1 MNYREKVQKTRGN
14 INYREK
20 VSKTR
25 GKIKYRKKSKKLA
38 GNNYREFTLFLFFTC
53 VGLTFEIGKCRILKG
68 LNIL

>member
-25 GKIKYRKKSKKLA
+25 GKIKYREKSKKLA
-38 GNNYREFTLFLFFTC
+38 VNNYREFTLFQQ
-53 VGLTFEIGKCRILKG
+53 KG
-68 LNIL
+68 LSKSLLW